1 MLKLHRR
8 QQRWR
13 SIEIG
18 FFLKGVSMLLNKLDI
33 KLVNIE
39 CMPTSTKFNAI
50 VDLEVDIGDLLPY
63 LATVIRGCTYIH
75 GTGELNYMDGGHII
89 AIRPRQITVTALE
102 DEAEAHQVCQEL
114 QNMINQVDQQRE
126 SITPTLRKQA
136 RLDPLT
142 VYRELPQTNCGE
154 CGEATCMAFAARV
167 VSRELR
173 ATGCKPLLEKEYN
186 SQRERLW
193 QMLKEAEYE
202 V

>member
-1 MLKLHRR
+1 
-8 QQRWR
+8 
-13 SIEIG
+13 
-18 FFLKGVSMLLNKLDI
+18 MLLDI
-33 KLVNIE
+33 LNLKLVNIE

-75 GTGELNYMDGGHII
+75 GTGELNYMDKGHII
-89 AIRPRQITVTALE
+89 AIRSRQITVTALA
-102 DEAEAHQVCQEL
+102 DEVEARQVCEDL
-114 QNMINQVDQQRE
+114 RNMINEVDTQRE
-126 SITPTLRKQA
+126 SITPTLRKHA

-167 VSRELR
+167 VSREL
-173 ATGCKPLLEKEYN
+173 TVNGCKILLENEYN
-186 SQRERLW
+186 GQRERLW

-202 V
+202 VQ

>member
-1 MLKLHRR
+1 
-8 QQRWR
+8 
-13 SIEIG
+13 
-18 FFLKGVSMLLNKLDI
+18 MLLGKLNL

-75 GTGELNYMDGGHII
+75 GTGELYYMDKGHII
-89 AIRPRQITVTALE
+89 AIRSRQITVTALA
-102 DEAEAHQVCQEL
+102 DEVEARQVCEDL
-114 QNMINQVDQQRE
+114 RNMINEVDTQRE
-126 SITPTLRKQA
+126 SITPTLRKHA

-167 VSRELR
+167 VSREL
-173 ATGCKPLLEKEYN
+173 TVNGCKILLENEYN
-186 SQRERLW
+186 GQRERLW

-202 V
+202 VQ

>member
-1 MLKLHRR
+1 
-8 QQRWR
+8 
-13 SIEIG
+13 
-18 FFLKGVSMLLNKLDI
+18 MLLAKLNL

-50 VDLEVDIGDLLPY
+50 VDLEIDIGDLLPY

-75 GTGELNYMDGGHII
+75 GTGELNYMDKGHII
-89 AIRPRQITVTALE
+89 AIRSRQITVTALA
-102 DEAEAHQVCQEL
+102 DEVEARQVCEDL
-114 QNMINQVDQQRE
+114 RNMINEVDTQRE
-126 SITPTLRKQA
+126 SITPTLRKHA

-167 VSRELR
+167 VSREL
-173 ATGCKPLLEKEYN
+173 TVNGCKILLENEYN
-186 SQRERLW
+186 GQRERLW

-202 V
+202 VQ

>member
-1 MLKLHRR
+1 
-8 QQRWR
+8 
-13 SIEIG
+13 
-18 FFLKGVSMLLNKLDI
+18 MLLDI
-33 KLVNIE
+33 LNLKLVNIE

-75 GTGELNYMDGGHII
+75 GTGELNYMDKGHII
-89 AIRPRQITVTALE
+89 AIRSRQITVTALA
-102 DEAEAHQVCQEL
+102 DVVEARQVCENL
-114 QNMINQVDQQRE
+114 RNMINEVDTQRE

-167 VSRELR
+167 VSRELT
-173 ATGCKPLLEKEYN
+173 ANGCKILLENEYN
-186 SQRERLW
+186 GQRERLW

-202 V
+202 VQ